1 MKPLSRMPDSIPSGT
16 HPGAFGSNRKH
27 DVHTGIDLYCEDGD
41 FVYAIE
47 DGVVV
52 NICDFTGPKVNLPWW
67 NDTRAILIE
76 GKSGVILYG
85 ELIEQVKIGDVVI
98 EGQPIGK
105 IKRVLKVDKGLPMD
119 MLHLE
124 LYESGYRGDGEI
136 WSLGEVKPNLLKD
149 PSILLK

>member
-1 MKPLSRMPDSIPSGT
+1 MPSIIPSGF
-16 HPGAFGSNRKH
+16 HPGAFGALRKH
-27 DVHTGIDLYCEDGD
+27 DVHTGIDLYCNDGES
-41 FVYAIE
+41 VYAIE

-85 ELIEQVKIGDVVI
+85 ELLECVKLGDSVK
-98 EGQPIGK
+98 EGQLIGN
-105 IKRVLKVDKGLPMD
+105 IKRVLKTDKGLPMD

-124 LYESGYRGDGEI
+124 LYDTGYRGDGEI
-136 WSLGEVKPNLLKD
+136 WKHDELKPEALKD
-149 PSILLK
+149 PLILL